1 MLSQRMNFSLA
12 ILSLLSLVDAR
23 RKIRPVSPTN
33 PYPFRVDNNNIDE
46 YKAKH
51 KKHKSPI
58 VKAGTC
64 PEECFFKDLNNY
76 WCVTSTSPMVQ
87 IGWEWEYTNTD
98 PIRRISLQ
106 PYIKTQLSYTSDFM
120 LKRFFYS

>member
-1 MLSQRMNFSLA
+1 MKNLIYSLA
-12 ILSLLSLVDAR
+12 VLALFSIVDVEAK

-33 PYPFRVDNNNIDE
+33 PYPFRVDDHNIE
-46 YKAKH
+46 AYKAKH

-76 WCVTSTSPMVQ
+76 WCVTSTSPMV
-87 IGWEWEYTNTD
+87 
-98 PIRRISLQ
+98 
-106 PYIKTQLSYTSDFM
+106 
-120 LKRFFYS
+120 